1 VDTIIR
7 SNGFEMFGLCNIY
20 FNFPVEL
27 LIIVQCKSRNWN
39 TEGIKLQ
46 KTLCP

>member
-1 VDTIIR
+1 
-7 SNGFEMFGLCNIY
+7 MFGLRNIY

-27 LIIVQCKSRNWN
+27 LTIVQYMSKNWN
-39 TEGIKLQ
+39 TEGIRLQ